1 MQVRS
6 PVVTV
11 TIKDCDVQTFRAG
24 EQWFQSRIGKR
35 VFEISTLH
43 GMIDSAQKG
52 LLIQDELH
60 AYYLPE
66 YEQLNKS
73 LFFDSKEEAKEYLRR
88 SYVYH
93 K

>member
-1 MQVRS
+1 MQM
-6 PVVTV
+6 
-11 TIKDCDVQTFRAG
+11 KQMQQTAR

-35 VFEISTLH
+35 LFEISTLH

-52 LLIQDELH
+52 LLIQDEVH
-60 AYYLPE
+60 AHYLPE

-73 LFFDSKEEAKEYLRR
+73 LFFDTKEEAKEYLRR

>member
-1 MQVRS
+1 MQMKQGQQKTR
-6 PVVTV
+6 
-11 TIKDCDVQTFRAG
+11 

-35 VFEISTLH
+35 LFEISTLH
-43 GMIDSAQKG
+43 CMIDSAQKG
-52 LLIQDELH
+52 LLIQDEVH
-60 AYYLPE
+60 AHYLPE

-73 LFFDSKEEAKEYLRR
+73 LFFDTKEEAKEYLRR

>member
-1 MQVRS
+1 MQM
-6 PVVTV
+6 
-11 TIKDCDVQTFRAG
+11 KQMQQTAR

-35 VFEISTLH
+35 LFEISTLH
-43 GMIDSAQKG
+43 CMIDSAQKG
-52 LLIQDELH
+52 LLIQDEVH
-60 AYYLPE
+60 AHYLPE

-73 LFFDSKEEAKEYLRR
+73 LFFDTKEEAKEYLRR